1 MPKVIRLRLI
11 EENSVQG
18 FPVILEVMEEGVLS
32 HREYDNIGFLPPLPQ
47 QLEAS
52 FANWQSTYRELT
64 DARSIAQPGTRLSPK
79 PGVTNRSYS
88 EHSDELEKRLNEWLN
103 SVDSRWQPIRDGLIA
118 NRAVSGEEIRVIV
131 ETDDIRLRRLPWQE
145 WDLFA
150 EYYPQAEIALSV
162 PVKAASI
169 IPPPSYSQVRILVAV
184 GKSDGINTEFDLE
197 VIQNLKARGAEV
209 ISLLQP
215 KPENLYNAL
224 RDETG
229 YHIFIFTGHS
239 GSQEDGQ
246 IGWIEVNETDSLRI
260 KDFKDALKRAIKNG
274 LQLAIFNS
282 CDGLG
287 LARQLAE
294 YNLPQ
299 SIVMREP
306 IPDPV
311 AQDFLKHFFAEF
323 VGGKSLFSAVREARE
338 RLEHWNLSYPG
349 AKWLPTI
356 CINPSVQPLTWQE
369 LGSAKVAKPL
379 PPPTAPPPANPPQNF
394 FKVAI
399 ASGMIGAVVGGAIA
413 LSVTKIFAPPQ
424 TYKPSTFFS
433 LKETTPNAVPRA
445 TLRYGGSTAW
455 APIRR
460 LADEK
465 IKKDLV
471 HFNIVY
477 TQHPTQASGSGTG
490 IKMLLDGQLSFAQAS
505 RPISDSEYEI
515 AARRGLRLK
524 QVPVAIDGIAIV
536 VHPDLNVSGLTIA
549 QLQGIYTG
557 KITEWSKIGGPPLK
571 IKPYTPPLGSG
582 ATELFKEAILTAE
595 NWGKNVVSIQTPTE
609 ALKKVGQPQNTG
621 EIGGIYF
628 ASASN
633 LVGQCN
639 VKPLPI
645 SRHAGSPFT
654 APYEG
659 KLVPRD
665 RCPAERNSL
674 NIKAF
679 QNGEYP
685 LTRRLFAI
693 VKQDGQIDE
702 QAGEAYAR
710 LLLTDEGQ
718 KLIEKAGF
726 IPIRSK

>member
-1 MPKVIRLRLI
+1 MPKVIRLRLL
-11 EENSVQG
+11 EENSIQG
-18 FPVILEVMEEGVLS
+18 FPVILEIMEEGALV
-32 HREYDNIGFLPPLPQ
+32 HRKYDNIGFLPPLPQ

-52 FANWQSTYRELT
+52 FANWQATYRELT
-64 DARSIAQPGTRLSPK
+64 DARSLAQVGTRLSPK
-79 PGVTNRSYS
+79 PGITNRSYC
-88 EHSDELEKRLNEWLN
+88 EYSDELEKRLNEWLN

-118 NRAVSGEEIRVIV
+118 NRAVSKEEIRVII
-131 ETDDIRLRRLPWQE
+131 ETDDIRLLRLPWQE
-145 WDLFA
+145 WDLFT
-150 EYYPQAEIALSV
+150 EYYPHAEIALSV
-162 PVKAASI
+162 PVKATSI
-169 IPPPSYSQVRILVAV
+169 IPPPKYSQVRILVAV

-197 VIQNLKARGAEV
+197 VINNLKAKGAEV

-215 KPENLYNAL
+215 KPEKLYNAL
-224 RDETG
+224 RDEKG

-260 KDFKDALKRAIKNG
+260 KDFKDAIKRAIKNG

-338 RLEHWNLSYPG
+338 RLEHWNLFYPG

-356 CINPSVQPLTWQE
+356 CINPSVQPLRWQE
-369 LGSAKVAKPL
+369 LGNNKIAKSLSHSTTSPL
-379 PPPTAPPPANPPQNF
+379 VNTPQKF

-399 ASGMIGAVVGGAIA
+399 ASGMIGAVAGGAIT
-413 LSVTKIFAPPQ
+413 LSVTKTSAPPPPE
-424 TYKPSTFFS
+424 TYKPSTFLS
-433 LKETTPNAVPRA
+433 LKETTYPRA
-445 TLRYGGSTAW
+445 TLHYGGSTAW

-460 LADEK
+460 LVDEK

-471 HFNIVY
+471 DFNIVY
-477 TQHPTQASGSGTG
+477 TQHPTQSAGSGTG
-490 IKMLLDGQLSFAQAS
+490 IKMLLDGQISFAQSS

-524 QVPVAIDGIAIV
+524 QVPVAIDGIAII
-536 VHPDLNVSGLTIA
+536 VHPNLKVEGLNLA
-549 QLQGIYTG
+549 QLKDIYTG
-557 KITEWSKIGGPPLK
+557 KITNWRQLGAQAIK
-571 IKPYTPPLGSG
+571 IKPYMPPPGSG
-582 ATELFKEAILTAE
+582 ATELFKETILPSE
-595 NWGKNVVSIQTPTE
+595 NWGKNVVSIETPTE
-609 ALKKVGQPQNTG
+609 ALRKISQPQNPN

-645 SRHAGSPFT
+645 SRHAGSSLV

-659 KLVPRD
+659 KLVPREK
-665 RCPAERNSL
+665 CPVERNTL
-674 NIKAF
+674 NTKAF
-679 QNGEYP
+679 ENGEYP
-685 LTRRLFAI
+685 LTRRLFTI
-693 VKQDGQIDE
+693 IKQDGQIDE
-702 QAGEAYAR
+702 QAGEAYAQ

-718 KLIEKAGF
+718 ELIEKAGF
-726 IPIRSK
+726 IPIRSR